1 MELDYGWEPGEND
14 SRTRRWVRRVL
25 FVLGVVLVVWVVAL
39 TGGGI
44 ADSLDKDAK
53 PKAEVGQASS
63 TYRPKDPLK
72 PMEWNS
78 DRLYMTAGIVDL
90 GWRDAINAKRA
101 DLCDLMKTGYHEK
114 AARSLLSG
122 EAEAAYKRSFEM
134 DEIGEG
140 IDWYFAAELLEVKC
154 LRML

>member
-1 MELDYGWEPGEND
+1 MEFDHNWEPGEND
-14 SRTRRWVRRVL
+14 SRARRWVRRIA
-25 FVLGVVLVVWVVAL
+25 FVLGMVILCWVVAL
-39 TGGGI
+39 IGGDSANAGKKDDTGQ
-44 ADSLDKDAK
+44 L
-53 PKAEVGQASS
+53 PQTSS
-63 TYRPKDPLK
+63 TYRPKEPLK

-101 DLCDLMKTGYHEK
+101 DLCALMKTGYHEK

-122 EAEAAYKRSFEM
+122 ESAAAYKRSFEL
-134 DEIGEG
+134 DKIGEG

>member
-1 MELDYGWEPGEND
+1 MEFDHNWEPGEND
-14 SRTRRWVRRVL
+14 SRGRRWVRRIV
-25 FVLGVVLVVWVVAL
+25 FVVSIVAL
-39 TGGGI
+39 AWVMALAGGGSAKADK
-44 ADSLDKDAK
+44 ADSKGEL
-53 PKAEVGQASS
+53 PQTSS
-63 TYRPKDPLK
+63 TYRPKEPLK
-72 PMEWNS
+72 PDPWNS
-78 DRLYMTAGIVDL
+78 ERLYLTAGLVDL

-122 EAEAAYKRSFEM
+122 EIEDAYKRSFEM
-134 DEIGEG
+134 DKIGDG

>member
-1 MELDYGWEPGEND
+1 MEFDHNWEPGEND
-14 SRTRRWVRRVL
+14 SRTRRWVRRVV
-25 FVLGVVLVVWVVAL
+25 FVVCIIALAWVMALVGGDVAK
-39 TGGGI
+39 G
-44 ADSLDKDAK
+44 DAESGK
-53 PKAEVGQASS
+53 GELPQTSS
-63 TYRPKDPLK
+63 TYRPKEPLK
-72 PMEWNS
+72 PDPWNS
-78 DRLYMTAGIVDL
+78 DRLYMTAGFVDL

-101 DLCDLMKTGYHEK
+101 DLCELMKTGYHEK

-134 DEIGEG
+134 DKIGDG